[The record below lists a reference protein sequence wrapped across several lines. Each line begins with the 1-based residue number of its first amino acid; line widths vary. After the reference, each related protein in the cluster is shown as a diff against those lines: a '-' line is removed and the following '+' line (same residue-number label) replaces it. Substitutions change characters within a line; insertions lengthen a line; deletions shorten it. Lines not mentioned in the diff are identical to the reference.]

1 MNELHDDQGSGD
13 LVEPR
18 QVEAVVRLLG
28 SHEPSL
34 DAVVAGRARLLAEA
48 AATATADAPVR
59 TAATATA
66 DAPVRTRKR
75 RRGRLVGAALS
86 LAVAATVAVVAPAML
101 SDGTVSVVPQPTGTS
116 SPAAVPTARQ
126 ILLAA
131 AVAVE
136 KARASGDYWRTAT
149 VAQWML
155 TDPTRSYVLQSERS
169 GEQWLAKRPGLQSW
183 RIRQDLGVK
192 PATPQDEA
200 AWRAAG
206 APTSWRYPKNMKT
219 ENLFAVPFEPLEA
232 AAGERTA
239 ERLHGKWKGT
249 AGDLAGESM
258 TWQEVRAIPSEPD
271 KLRSYLEERVGRLE
285 LAGSGM
291 DVEEA
296 RAHILLRDC
305 VGIIS
310 GLPASPEVRASA
322 YRILASLP
330 GIRAE
335 GEMTDPLGRRG
346 QALSYQEEIE
356 PGLFTQVRLV
366 VDPGTGLL
374 LAEVRTNTTKL
385 ANGRQAELRV
395 STSYRAIGWTD
406 ERPQLPT
413 HQD

>member
-1 MNELHDDQGSGD
+1 MNNDQIFKDRARVLDED
-13 LVEPR
+13 L
-18 QVEAVVRLLG
+18 
-28 SHEPSL
+28 
-34 DAVVAGRARLLAEA
+34 AGRASTAGADALLAEIVLLERVPARRRLLPPPGRALLGLA
-48 AATATADAPVR
+48 AA
-59 TAATATA
+59 AA
-66 DAPVRTRKR
+66 
-75 RRGRLVGAALS
+75 
-86 LAVAATVAVVAPAML
+86 AVAVIAPAML
-101 SDGTVSVVPQPTGTS
+101 SDSTISVAPQPSTS
-116 SPAAVPTARQ
+116 VSATAEPTARQ

-136 KARASGDYWRTAT
+136 KAPASGDYWRIAT
-149 VAQWML
+149 VNRWML
-155 TDPTRSYVLQSERS
+155 PDPTRGYVLEGSRS
-169 GEQWLAKRPGLQSW
+169 LETWLAKRPGLQFW

-219 ENLFAVPFEPLEA
+219 ENLFSVPSRPLEA

-239 ERLHGKWKGT
+239 ERLSGKWKGS
-249 AGDLAGESM
+249 AGDLAGQDM
-258 TWQEVRAIPSEPD
+258 TWKEMRAIPSEPD
-271 KLRSYLEERVGRLE
+271 RLRSYLEERIGRLE

-291 DVEEA
+291 DAEEA

-305 VGIIS
+305 VSIIS

-346 QALSYQEEIE
+346 QMLSYQEEIE
-356 PGLFTQVRLV
+356 PGLFAKVQLV
-366 VDPGTGLL
+366 VDPSTGLL

-385 ANGRQAELRV
+385 ANGRQAELRL
-395 STSYRAIGWTD
+395 STSFRSIGWTND
-406 ERPQLPT
+406 RPELPT
-413 HQD
+413 QRN

>member
-1 MNELHDDQGSGD
+1 MNNDQIFKDRARVLDED
-13 LVEPR
+13 L
-18 QVEAVVRLLG
+18 
-28 SHEPSL
+28 
-34 DAVVAGRARLLAEA
+34 AGRASTAGADALLAEIVSLERVPARRRLLPSPGRALLGLA
-48 AATATADAPVR
+48 AA
-59 TAATATA
+59 AA
-66 DAPVRTRKR
+66 
-75 RRGRLVGAALS
+75 
-86 LAVAATVAVVAPAML
+86 AVAVIGPAML
-101 SDGTVSVVPQPTGTS
+101 SDSTISVAPQPSTS
-116 SPAAVPTARQ
+116 VSATAEPTARQ

-136 KARASGDYWRTAT
+136 KAPASGDYWRTAT
-149 VAQWML
+149 VNQWML
-155 TDPTRSYVLQSERS
+155 TDPTRSYVLEGSRS
-169 GEQWLAKRPGLQSW
+169 LETWLAKRPDLQYW
-183 RIRQDLGVK
+183 RIWQDLGVK

-219 ENLFAVPFEPLEA
+219 ENLFSVPSRPLEA

-239 ERLHGKWKGT
+239 ERLHGKWKGS
-249 AGDLAGESM
+249 AGDLAGEDM
-258 TWQEVRAIPSEPD
+258 TWKEVRAIPSEPG
-271 KLRSYLEERVGRLE
+271 KLRSYLEERIGRLE

-296 RAHILLRDC
+296 RAHILLRGC

-346 QALSYQEEIE
+346 QTLSYQEEIE
-356 PGLFTQVRLV
+356 PGLFTQVQLV
-366 VDPGTGLL
+366 VDPSAGLL

-385 ANGRQAELRV
+385 ANGRQVELRL
-395 STSYRAIGWTD
+395 STSFQAIGWTD
-406 ERPQLPT
+406 ERPELPT
-413 HQD
+413 HRN

>member
-1 MNELHDDQGSGD
+1 MNNDQIFKDRARVQDED
-13 LVEPR
+13 L
-18 QVEAVVRLLG
+18 
-28 SHEPSL
+28 
-34 DAVVAGRARLLAEA
+34 AGRASTAGADALLAEIVVLERVPA
-48 AATATADAPVR
+48 
-59 TAATATA
+59 
-66 DAPVRTRKR
+66 R
-75 RRGRLVGAALS
+75 RRLLLSPGRAL
-86 LAVAATVAVVAPAML
+86 LGLAAVAAAVAVAAPAML
-101 SDGTVSVVPQPTGTS
+101 SDSTTSLVPAPGTS
-116 SPAAVPTARQ
+116 SHPTTEPTARQ

-136 KARASGDYWRTAT
+136 KAPASGDYWRTAT
-149 VAQWML
+149 VNQWML
-155 TDPTRSYVLQSERS
+155 TDPTRSYVLEGSRS
-169 GEQWLAKRPGLQSW
+169 LETWLAKRPDLQYW
-183 RIRQDLGVK
+183 RIWQDLGIK

-219 ENLFAVPFEPLEA
+219 EELFSVPFGRPLEA

-239 ERLHGKWKGT
+239 ERLRGKWKGS
-249 AGDLAGESM
+249 AGDLAGQDM
-258 TWQEVRAIPSEPD
+258 TWKEVRAIPSEPD
-271 KLRSYLEERVGRLE
+271 KLRSYLEERIGRLE

-346 QALSYQEEIE
+346 QTLSYQEEIE
-356 PGLFTQVRLV
+356 PGLFTQVQLV
-366 VDPGTGLL
+366 VDPSTGQL

-385 ANGRQAELRV
+385 ADGRQAEMRV
-395 STSYRAIGWTD
+395 STSFQAIGWTD
-406 ERPQLPT
+406 ERPELPT
-413 HQD
+413 RRN

>member
-18 QVEAVVRLLG
+18 HVEAVVRLLG

-34 DAVVAGRARLLAEA
+34 DAVVAGRDRLLAEA
-48 AATATADAPVR
+48 AATTTVE
-59 TAATATA
+59 
-66 DAPVRTRKR
+66 APVRTRKR
-75 RRGRLVGAALS
+75 RRGRLVGAALG

-101 SDGTVSVVPQPTGTS
+101 SDSTVSVVPRPGTS

-149 VAQWML
+149 LTQWML
-155 TDPTRSYVLQSERS
+155 TDPTRSYVLESERS
-169 GEQWLAKRPGLQSW
+169 GEQWLAKRSDLQSW

-219 ENLFAVPFEPLEA
+219 ENLFAVPFKPLEA

-239 ERLHGKWKGT
+239 ERLHGKGKGT
-249 AGDLAGESM
+249 AGDLVGEWM
-258 TWQEVRAIPSEPD
+258 TWEEVRAIPGEPD
-271 KLRSYLEERVGRLE
+271 KLRSYLEERIGRLE

-296 RAHILLRDC
+296 RAYILLREC

-374 LAEVRTNTTKL
+374 LAEVRTNTTRL
-385 ANGRQAELRV
+385 ANGREAELRV

>member
-1 MNELHDDQGSGD
+1 MNNDQIFKDRARVLDED
-13 LVEPR
+13 L
-18 QVEAVVRLLG
+18 
-28 SHEPSL
+28 
-34 DAVVAGRARLLAEA
+34 AGRASTAGADALLAEIVLLERIPA
-48 AATATADAPVR
+48 
-59 TAATATA
+59 
-66 DAPVRTRKR
+66 R
-75 RRGRLVGAALS
+75 RRLLLSPGRAL
-86 LAVAATVAVVAPAML
+86 LGLAAVAAAVAVIAPSML
-101 SDGTVSVVPQPTGTS
+101 SDSTVSVVPQPSTS
-116 SPAAVPTARQ
+116 VSATAEPTARQ

-136 KARASGDYWRTAT
+136 KSPASGDYWRTAT
-149 VAQWML
+149 VNQWML
-155 TDPTRSYVLQSERS
+155 TDPTRSYVLEGRRS
-169 GEQWLAKRPGLQSW
+169 RETWLAKRPDLQYW
-183 RIRQDLGVK
+183 RIWQDLGYK

-206 APTSWRYPKNMKT
+206 APTSWRYPKDMKT
-219 ENLFAVPFEPLEA
+219 EELFGVPSKPLEA

-239 ERLHGKWKGT
+239 ERLRGNWKGS
-249 AGDLAGESM
+249 AGDVAGDSM
-258 TWQEVRAIPSEPD
+258 TWKEVRAIPGEPET
-271 KLRSYLEERVGRLE
+271 LRSYLEERIGRLE

-346 QALSYQEEIE
+346 QTFGYQEEIE
-356 PGLFTQVRLV
+356 PGLFTRVQLV
-366 VDPGTGLL
+366 VDPSTGLL

-385 ANGRQAELRV
+385 ADGRQAEIRH
-395 STSYRAIGWTD
+395 STSYQAIGWTD
-406 ERPQLPT
+406 ERPELPT
-413 HQD
+413 HRN

>member
-1 MNELHDDQGSGD
+1 MNNDQIFKDRARVLDED
-13 LVEPR
+13 L
-18 QVEAVVRLLG
+18 
-28 SHEPSL
+28 
-34 DAVVAGRARLLAEA
+34 AGRASTAGADALLAEIVSLERVPA
-48 AATATADAPVR
+48 RRRLLPAPGRVLLGLAATA
-59 TAATATA
+59 
-66 DAPVRTRKR
+66 
-75 RRGRLVGAALS
+75 
-86 LAVAATVAVVAPAML
+86 AVAVAVPVML
-101 SDGTVSVVPQPTGTS
+101 SGGTVSVVPQPGTS
-116 SPAAVPTARQ
+116 ASATAEPTARQ

-136 KARASGDYWRTAT
+136 KAPASGDYWRTAT
-149 VAQWML
+149 VHQWML
-155 TDPTRSYVLQSERS
+155 TDPTRSYVLEGSRS
-169 GEQWLAKRPGLQSW
+169 LETWLAKRPDLQYW

-206 APTSWRYPKNMKT
+206 APTSWRYPKDMKT
-219 ENLFAVPFEPLEA
+219 ENLFSVPSRPLEA

-239 ERLHGKWKGT
+239 ERLYGKWQGS
-249 AGDLAGESM
+249 AGDLAGEDM
-258 TWQEVRAIPSEPD
+258 TWKEVRAIPSEPD
-271 KLRSYLEERVGRLE
+271 KLRSYLEERVGRLD

-296 RAHILLRDC
+296 RAYILLRNC

-346 QALSYQEEIE
+346 QTLSYQEEIE
-356 PGLFTQVRLV
+356 PGLFTQVQLV
-366 VDPGTGLL
+366 VDPSTGLL

-385 ANGRQAELRV
+385 ANGREAELRL
-395 STSYRAIGWTD
+395 STSFREIGWTD
-406 ERPQLPT
+406 DRPELPA
-413 HQD
+413 HQN